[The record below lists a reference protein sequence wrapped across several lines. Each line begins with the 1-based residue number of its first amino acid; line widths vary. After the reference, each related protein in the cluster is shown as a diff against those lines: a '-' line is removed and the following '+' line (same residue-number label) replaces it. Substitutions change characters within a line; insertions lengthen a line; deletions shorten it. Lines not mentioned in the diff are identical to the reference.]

1 MGAYNK
7 YKDQQCCHNKYL
19 LIDILRNEWGF
30 DGTVVSDWGG
40 VHDTRQAITNG
51 LDLEFGSW
59 TDGMKTSTSNAYDNY
74 YLARPYLE
82 LIHKGEF
89 TTKELDDKVR
99 HILRL
104 VFRTSM
110 NRNRPYGSLGSPEH
124 SAAGRKVAEE
134 GIVLLQNKN
143 NVLPIDL
150 GKAKKIAV
158 IGENAIKRMTVGGG
172 SSSLKSKYEIT
183 PLEGLKRHIGNRA
196 EIVFARG
203 YVGAPKEDFDG
214 VGAQDLS
221 DNRSEADLIA
231 EACRVAKSADYVI
244 YFGGLNKSEYQ
255 DSEGTDRKGL
265 ELPYNQDHL
274 ITELAKANKNLV
286 VVNISGNAVAMP
298 WINVVPAIVQSWYL
312 GSENGN
318 ALADI
323 LTGDANPS
331 GKLPFTFPVKLSDS
345 PAHSKGEFPG
355 KNGQVNYSEGI
366 YVGYRWFEKEK
377 IKPLFA
383 FGYGLSYTT
392 FEYGK
397 ITADKKEMTASD
409 KITFNVE
416 VKNTGK
422 REGSE
427 TVQLYITDVKSSVDR
442 PVKELKG
449 FEKVSLQPGETKTVS
464 ITIDASALSYF
475 DAGKHQ
481 WAAEPGEFTASIGA
495 ASNNIKGKVNFTLK

>member
-1 MGAYNK
+1 
-7 YKDQQCCHNKYL
+7 
-19 LIDILRNEWGF
+19 
-30 DGTVVSDWGG
+30 
-40 VHDTRQAITNG
+40 
-51 LDLEFGSW
+51 
-59 TDGMKTSTSNAYDNY
+59 
-74 YLARPYLE
+74 
-82 LIHKGEF
+82 
-89 TTKELDDKVR
+89 
-99 HILRL
+99 
-104 VFRTSM
+104 M

-286 VVNISGNAVAMP
+286 VVNISGNAVAM
-298 WINVVPAIVQSWYL
+298 W
-312 GSENGN
+312 
-318 ALADI
+318 
-323 LTGDANPS
+323 
-331 GKLPFTFPVKLSDS
+331 
-345 PAHSKGEFPG
+345 
-355 KNGQVNYSEGI
+355 
-366 YVGYRWFEKEK
+366 
-377 IKPLFA
+377 
-383 FGYGLSYTT
+383 
-392 FEYGK
+392 
-397 ITADKKEMTASD
+397 KKA
-409 KITFNVE
+409 
-416 VKNTGK
+416 
-422 REGSE
+422 
-427 TVQLYITDVKSSVDR
+427 
-442 PVKELKG
+442 P
-449 FEKVSLQPGETKTVS
+449 
-464 ITIDASALSYF
+464 
-475 DAGKHQ
+475 
-481 WAAEPGEFTASIGA
+481 
-495 ASNNIKGKVNFTLK
+495 